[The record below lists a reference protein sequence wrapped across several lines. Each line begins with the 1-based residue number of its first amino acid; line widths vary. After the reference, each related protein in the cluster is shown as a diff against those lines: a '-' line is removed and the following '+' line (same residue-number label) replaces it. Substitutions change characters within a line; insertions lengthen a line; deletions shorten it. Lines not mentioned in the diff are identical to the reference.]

1 MIKII
6 KNEDASINPVII
18 FFVTL
23 AVASFLILLLGMIIE
38 PFFNL
43 MGFEDD
49 TITESIS
56 APRMTMY
63 ELGQIIW
70 PKGVLLVVLLGLI
83 FGLLMEYQKS
93 KYQQG

>member
-6 KNEDASINPVII
+6 KNEEASINPVII
-18 FFVTL
+18 FFVVL

-49 TITESIS
+49 TIKDSIS
-56 APRMTMY
+56 APRMTMFD
-63 ELGQIIW
+63 LGQLIW
-70 PKGVLLVVLLGLI
+70 PKGVLLVVLFGSI
-83 FGLLMEYQKS
+83 FGLLMEFQKS